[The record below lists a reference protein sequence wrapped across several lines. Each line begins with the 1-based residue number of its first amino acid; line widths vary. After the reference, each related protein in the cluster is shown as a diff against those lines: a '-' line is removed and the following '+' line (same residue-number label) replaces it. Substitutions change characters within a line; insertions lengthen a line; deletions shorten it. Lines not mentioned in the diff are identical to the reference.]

1 MHAFTTLA
9 APLSISADTIH
20 VWYASL
26 DRPAAQVKRLRQM
39 LSADEQAR
47 ADRFRF
53 TCDRSRWI
61 VARGL
66 LRTIL
71 ARYLNVHPC
80 EIRFAYG
87 ARGKPALAAEHV
99 DETLTFNLS
108 HTDDLAAY
116 AIGRTTEIG
125 IDIERI
131 RSVPELEGI
140 AEAFFSLAERS
151 ALMSLPESERRI
163 GFFNCWTRKEAY
175 IKATGD
181 GLAHP
186 LDRFDVSLMPDEP
199 ATLLHVDGS
208 PWQASE
214 WSLLALAP
222 APDVSGAL
230 AVRGTTQTVTCQWW
244 LE

>member
-1 MHAFTTLA
+1 MHALASAPATLTV
-9 APLSISADTIH
+9 PTDGIH

-26 DRPAAQVKRLRQM
+26 DRPATHVKRFRQM
-39 LSADEQAR
+39 LTPDEQDR
-47 ADRFRF
+47 ADHFHFR
-53 TCDRSRWI
+53 CDRSRWI

-71 ARYLNVHPC
+71 ARYLNTDPR

-87 ARGKPALAAEHV
+87 ARGKPALAADHG
-99 DETLTFNLS
+99 DPSLTFNLS

-116 AIGRTTEIG
+116 AIGRVTEIG
-125 IDIERI
+125 VDVERI
-131 RSVPELEGI
+131 RPLPELEQI
-140 AEAFFSLAERS
+140 AECFFSHVEHA
-151 ALMSLPESERRI
+151 ALMELPVSSRGV

-186 LDRFDVSLMPDEP
+186 LDCFDVSLAPDEP
-199 ATLLHVDGS
+199 ATLLHVDGA

-214 WSLLALAP
+214 WSLMALTP

-230 AVRGTTQTVTCQWW
+230 AVRGTTQTVTCRWW
-244 LE
+244 QE